1 MKLITNQSSVKITLC
16 GPQTSHGRTGFS
28 ACYSGMCFQ
37 ILIGFL
43 GEYIRWNSHWPCL
56 AFFAGT
62 LVVAAIVESVD
73 GFRTR
78 QNFESILRL
87 VCFVILCA
95 KGIIKIITVAC
106 FPPVVRNPI
115 RYSQRRRAL
124 IWSILGNFDQ
134 VWICSSLCM
143 LVGDENGTRKHAPFA
158 TILVIRWRDHL
169 FIRCSIFEK
178 HVKKL
183 QK

>member
-95 KGIIKIITVAC
+95 K
-106 FPPVVRNPI
+106 RNYKNNNCCLLSSCRTESYKVFSKASRADLVNI
-115 RYSQRRRAL
+115 R
-124 IWSILGNFDQ
+124 
-134 VWICSSLCM
+134 
-143 LVGDENGTRKHAPFA
+143 
-158 TILVIRWRDHL
+158 
-169 FIRCSIFEK
+169 
-178 HVKKL
+178 KL
-183 QK
+183 